1 MVSIR
6 SLADRIRSAFGGPKQ
21 HAHGVAPVLSRS
33 RAPSIRRSKQTA
45 YLPVPFAQGPI
56 MRAAL
61 LFSYIL
67 VQYSLHI

>member
-33 RAPSIRRSKQTA
+33 RARRSKQTA